1 MNPELKPRSSS
12 SSLPPHSTPPPEKPP
27 RLLRPVPLRPP
38 LSAHILRL
46 RGEIDAVADSGRAPG
61 SQPLGGGRRGR
72 WGKREALAFSPQ
84 LTLFGLRKS
93 ESFVNEL

>member
-1 MNPELKPRSSS
+1 MLSQILGGHQALNPW
-12 SSLPPHSTPPPEKPP
+12 
-27 RLLRPVPLRPP
+27 
-38 LSAHILRL
+38 
-46 RGEIDAVADSGRAPG
+46 
-61 SQPLGGGRRGR
+61 GGGRRGR